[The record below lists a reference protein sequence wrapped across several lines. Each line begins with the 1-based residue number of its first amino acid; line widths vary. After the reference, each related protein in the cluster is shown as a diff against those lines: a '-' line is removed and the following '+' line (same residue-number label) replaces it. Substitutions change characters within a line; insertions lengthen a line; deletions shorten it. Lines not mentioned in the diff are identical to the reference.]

1 MDTGLSAVL
10 CLSFVFPDRR
20 ERTVRSLWT
29 DATRP

>member
-1 MDTGLSAVL
+1 MDTGLNAVL
-10 CLSFVFPDRR
+10 FLSFAFPDHV